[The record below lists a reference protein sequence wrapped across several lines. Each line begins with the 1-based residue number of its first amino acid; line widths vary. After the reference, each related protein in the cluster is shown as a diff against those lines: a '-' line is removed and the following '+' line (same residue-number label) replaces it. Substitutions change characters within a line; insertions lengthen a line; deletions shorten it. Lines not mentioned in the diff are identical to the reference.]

1 MSIGIG
7 AGGGGGC
14 GRGQTI
20 SQCNSS
26 AADELAHQIQLLI
39 AKRLYALLLLFL
51 SWFLGRL
58 SVPDWHV
65 HLICTSKSTQEKS
78 DANTKM
84 QPSAAATTTTTT
96 TAAAAERRQLSGG
109 QESRGAQPRSF
120 PASGAFPNPF
130 FLGPAHLRCGY
141 HFFKNHIFPDS
152 FFFQF
157 FPFCPPPVCP
167 RSFIQF

>member
-1 MSIGIG
+1 MFGGIRFYHRL
-7 AGGGGGC
+7 GC
-14 GRGQTI
+14 IIRNIRRT
-20 SQCNSS
+20 N
-26 AADELAHQIQLLI
+26 AYLP
-39 AKRLYALLLLFL
+39 LLLFL